1 MSAVW
6 RNGVLV
12 PAKET
17 LAAFVAVLR
26 REQAALTA
34 GDIDALAPLIAE
46 KTALAEQLNRIS
58 AAEAALLRGL
68 ASEARS
74 LNETNGKL
82 IALRLQHNQQALN
95 VLLSAADAVATYGPD
110 GQQRSGVGSRILGS
124 A

>member
-1 MSAVW
+1 MHAQ
-6 RNGVLV
+6 
-12 PAKET
+12 ET

-34 GDIDALAPLIAE
+34 GDIDALAPLVAE

>member
-1 MSAVW
+1 M
-6 RNGVLV
+6 
-12 PAKET
+12 PAQES
-17 LAAFVAVLR
+17 LEAFVAVLR

-58 AAEAALLRGL
+58 AAEATPLRDL

-95 VLLSAADAVATYGPD
+95 VLMSAADAVATYGPD
-110 GQQRSGVGSRILGS
+110 GQQCSAVGSRILGK

>member
-1 MSAVW
+1 M
-6 RNGVLV
+6 
-12 PAKET
+12 PAKES
-17 LAAFVAVLR
+17 LEAFVAVLR
-26 REQAALTA
+26 REQEALAA

-58 AAEAALLRGL
+58 AAEAAPLRDL

-95 VLLSAADAVATYGPD
+95 VLMSAADAVATYGPD
-110 GQQRSGVGSRILGS
+110 GQQQSALGSRILGK